1 MDTATEGRASVSR
14 EGMAVQKPQIRADQ
28 AVLMAAFGR
37 IDVVALAVAMGTV
50 FALGLFLMTAF
61 LLIKGAPPGTR
72 VGPHLSLLSIYMPGF
87 SVSWVGAVIGA
98 AYTWIVGAVIG
109 FALAVLWNL
118 THYLYIIL
126 VVVRDRWWRL
136 MGD

>member
-1 MDTATEGRASVSR
+1 
-14 EGMAVQKPQIRADQ
+14 
-28 AVLMAAFGR
+28 MAAFGR

-50 FALGLFLMTAF
+50 CALGLFVMTVA
-61 LLIKGAPPGTR
+61 LLIKGAPPGLR
-72 VGPHLSLLSIYMPGF
+72 VGPHLSLLGIYFPGF
-87 SVSWVGAVIGA
+87 SVSWVGAIIGA
-98 AYTWIVGAVIG
+98 AYAWIGGAVLG
-109 FALAVLWNL
+109 FVLAVLWNL

>member
-1 MDTATEGRASVSR
+1 
-14 EGMAVQKPQIRADQ
+14 MAVQKQQVRADQ

-37 IDVVALAVAMGTV
+37 IDVVALAVAMGAV
-50 FALGLFLMTAF
+50 FAIALFLMTVA

-87 SVSWVGAVIGA
+87 SVSLGGALIGA
-98 AYTWIVGAVIG
+98 AYAWVVGAVLG
-109 FALAVLWNL
+109 FVWAVLWNL

>member
-1 MDTATEGRASVSR
+1 MTVDGEGV
-14 EGMAVQKPQIRADQ
+14 GVQKQSIRADQ

-50 FALGLFLMTAF
+50 LAVLLFVMTIA
-61 LLIKGAPPGTR
+61 LLIKGAPPDLR
-72 VGPHLSLLSIYMPGF
+72 VGPHLSLLGIYWPGY
-87 SVSWVGAVIGA
+87 SVSWGGAVIGA
-98 AYTWIVGAVIG
+98 VYAWIVGALLGIVW
-109 FALAVLWNL
+109 AVLWNL
-118 THYLYIIL
+118 THYLYIVL

>member
-1 MDTATEGRASVSR
+1 
-14 EGMAVQKPQIRADQ
+14 
-28 AVLMAAFGR
+28 MAAFGR

-50 FALGLFLMTAF
+50 FALGLFLMTVA
-61 LLIKGAPPGTR
+61 LLIKGAPPDMR

-98 AYTWIVGAVIG
+98 AYAWIVGAAIG